1 MINDVAAAE
10 RAERDLEAFINRR
23 SKGREEANRLEAAW
37 AESTRRVNEKRRRTK
52 RWAWVAHHDRMT
64 RTHQALADEHADERS
79 RLLTKILFEEEGDT
93 KSVEELPKGDVA

>member
-1 MINDVAAAE
+1 VINDVAAAE

-64 RTHQALADEHADERS
+64 RTHQALADEHADERQ
-79 RLLTKILFEEEGDT
+79 GC
-93 KSVEELPKGDVA
+93 